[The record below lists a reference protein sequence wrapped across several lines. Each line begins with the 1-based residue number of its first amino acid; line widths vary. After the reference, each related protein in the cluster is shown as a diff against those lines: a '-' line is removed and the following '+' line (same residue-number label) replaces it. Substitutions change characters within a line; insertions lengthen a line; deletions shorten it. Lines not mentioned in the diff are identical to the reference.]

1 MENHILIGVGG
12 TGGKILKAFRKR
24 LFAEFSDEERA
35 KLPIGFVYVDSTNE
49 MMDRT
54 DTTWRVLGKNAI
66 FNDNQ
71 FVNIKGIALNEV
83 FASPGSFPGLK
94 GFIGDPEVMKKT
106 LGEVGAAAAQKRRAG
121 RILFASNIQKY
132 LNALTAQF
140 NYVNHISGASRTNIH
155 IFTGLAGGTGSGSVI
170 DLVAQTRMVP
180 QFRDGV
186 DSSGK
191 TGTSIVLYCMTP
203 EVTPPEKCDAGRYH
217 ANGYAALKELN
228 ALMVKKYIPHDVTGR
243 NERLD
248 FDRIGKIVD
257 GCIVYSNTNENGLIV
272 EPLTQLPILVSDF
285 LYSRI
290 FLPAN
295 GNTEEFIRSYSF
307 ENINDWDKEK
317 NEKSKDGAVDIVRTK
332 AVSSFGIKRI
342 IIPEEEIIEYFTYNF
357 GRQALLQMQYN
368 NWADDMGYRDLPANV
383 DFFSEMKEK
392 ANLEK
397 WRMTDEHLKLDRPI
411 LTSDI
416 EGKYKWPTFADY
428 WRNAVAAWTDQA
440 RSAAM
445 PLNEL
450 EKYCNEGYTKFFR
463 KLGVAEF
470 FASKTRAKEEHA
482 NEIAGIIECYIFDK
496 WATGDLS
503 LYSLRD
509 FIDRMKESIDDRRK
523 LFEGQIAQA
532 NQIIDQLEQARIAS
546 RNEWEHK
553 GLIGGLIFKNRIIQ
567 QHATVMQQMMVK
579 KTELEGLNFAV
590 ALLAVLYNKI
600 NALRG
605 RMDIFVKTISD
616 AIRETEAQI
625 AARCKDEGGLDQ
637 TKEAIIRFYKRNDV
651 VNFTNEMIRS
661 KERQKGIAADMR
673 AALIQEIGS
682 DHTFARANATIG
694 TDRIAEIFDTVIR
707 TKAIALHDEVK
718 IEHNEKL
725 INRNIVEQLNEIFT
739 TEDALR
745 VFAKD
750 VVEKSGVF
758 SVFDT
763 TEINRAVKNNEV
775 PSVGRNIYRKIVFIN
790 LPEIKG
796 NEAVAK
802 FGEKLKRALVESVEA
817 GIQVKIDDTGIRKN
831 EITISSITY
840 CFPFRVLRDLHFL
853 EERYAEAVNDP
864 NTGRENRTVLHTEG
878 TGENFP
884 SLYTAAEALPS
895 EIREKYTKYLIAA
908 YAIGHIRYADKEDGT
923 GRKAYGTIT
932 IGRTGLE
939 TLNPLADKFTDIPFE
954 YTLFTEELGE
964 KLREKVE
971 AALKGEF
978 LHVNKRSELLK
989 NIQQLVVGVLLPE
1002 CDNNKGSERFRFFNQ
1017 QAEAAMDLI
1026 EQQK

>member
-24 LFAEFSDEERA
+24 LFAEFTDDERA

-49 MMDRT
+49 MMNRD
-54 DTTWRVLGKNAI
+54 DVTWRVLGKNAI
-66 FNDNQ
+66 FNENQ
-71 FVNIKGIALNEV
+71 FVNVKGIDLNKI
-83 FASPGSFPGLK
+83 FASPGSYPGLK

-121 RILFASNIQKY
+121 RILFASNIQAY
-132 LNALTAQF
+132 LKALMAQF
-140 NYVNHISGASRTNIH
+140 NYANNISGGSRTNIH
-155 IFTGLAGGTGSGSVI
+155 IFTGLAGGTGSGSII

-180 QFRDGV
+180 QFRESAG
-186 DSSGK
+186 SSSK

-203 EVTPPEKCDAGRYH
+203 EVTPPEKADADRYH
-217 ANGYAALKELN
+217 ANGYAALMELN
-228 ALMVKKYIPHDVTGR
+228 ALMVKKYAPHDVTGR
-243 NERLD
+243 SERLD

-272 EPLTQLPILVSDF
+272 EPLKQLPTLVSDF
-285 LYSRI
+285 LFSRI
-290 FLPAN
+290 FLPVN
-295 GNTEEFIRSYSF
+295 NNTEDFIRSYSF

-317 NEKSKDGAVDIVRTK
+317 NEKSKDGVVDIVRTK

-342 IIPEEEIIEYFTYNF
+342 VIPEEEIIEYFTYNF
-357 GRQALLQMQYN
+357 GRQALLQMQFN
-368 NWADDMGYRDLPANV
+368 NWADDMGYRDIPANV
-383 DFFSEMKEK
+383 DFFSEMKDK
-392 ANLEK
+392 TNLEK

-411 LTSDI
+411 LNSDI

-463 KLGVAEF
+463 KLGVGEF
-470 FASKTRAKEEHA
+470 FASKTRVKEEHA
-482 NEIAGIIECYIFDK
+482 NEIAGIVERYIFDK

-509 FIDRMKESIDDRRK
+509 FADRMKESIDDRRK
-523 LFEGQIAQA
+523 LFEGQIASA
-532 NQIIDQLEQARIAS
+532 NQTIDQLEQARIAS
-546 RNEWEHK
+546 RSDWEHK

-605 RMDIFVKTISD
+605 RMDLFVKTVSD
-616 AIRETEAQI
+616 AIRDTETQI
-625 AARCKDEGGLDQ
+625 AARCKDEGGLNQ

-651 VNFTNEMIRS
+651 VSFTKEMIRS
-661 KERQKGIAADMR
+661 KDRQKGIAADLR
-673 AALIQEIGS
+673 AALVEEIGP
-682 DHTFARANATIG
+682 DRTFARANATIG
-694 TDRIAEIFDTVIR
+694 TAQIAELFDTVIR

-725 INRNIVEQLNEIFT
+725 INRNIIEQLSEIFT

-758 SVFDT
+758 SVFDPS
-763 TEINRAVKNNEV
+763 EVSRAVKNNEV
-775 PSVGRNIYRKIVFIN
+775 PSAGHNICRKIVFIN
-790 LPEIKG
+790 LPETKG
-796 NEAVAK
+796 NEMVAK
-802 FGEKLKRALVESVEA
+802 FGEKLKRALEESVEA
-817 GIQVKIDDTGIRKN
+817 GIQVKIDDTGMRKN
-831 EITISSITY
+831 EITISTITY
-840 CFPFRVLRDLHFL
+840 CFPFRALRDLHFL
-853 EERYAEAVNDP
+853 EERYNEAINNP

-884 SLYTAAEALPS
+884 PLYVAAEALPS
-895 EIREKYTKYLIAA
+895 EIRERYTKYLIAA

-923 GRKAYGTIT
+923 GRKAYGTISVS
-932 IGRTGLE
+932 RTGLE
-939 TLNPLADKFTDIPFE
+939 TLNPLGDKFTEIAFD
-954 YTLFTEELGE
+954 YGTFTEEFGE
-964 KLREKVE
+964 DLKERVE
-971 AALKGEF
+971 AALKGEY
-978 LHVNKRSELLK
+978 LHVDKRGALLK
-989 NIQQLVVGVLLPE
+989 NIQQLVTGVLLPE
-1002 CDNNKGSERFRFFNQ
+1002 CDNNKGSERFLFFNK
-1017 QAEAAMDLI
+1017 QAEAAMDVI
-1026 EQQK
+1026 EQA